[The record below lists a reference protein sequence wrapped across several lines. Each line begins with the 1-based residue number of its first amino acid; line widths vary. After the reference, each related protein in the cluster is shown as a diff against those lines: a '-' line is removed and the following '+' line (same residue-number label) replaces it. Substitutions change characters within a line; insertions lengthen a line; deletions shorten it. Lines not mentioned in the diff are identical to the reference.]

1 MRCTWKA
8 SITRPGFSTISM
20 ERQQFKF
27 STQTVSYYFDASF
40 AGLKKL
46 VPQNKAVVITDENVY
61 QKHAKHFKG
70 WETIVLKPGE
80 AFKIQPTV
88 DSVIDQLIQLKADRQ
103 TTLIGVGGGVV
114 TDLTGYVASIFMRGI
129 PFGFVPTT
137 LLAMVDAAIGGKNG
151 IDVGPYKN
159 MVGTINQ
166 PQFLLYDATLLKTL
180 PKSEWSNGFAEIIK
194 HAAIK
199 DARMFKE
206 LEERDLKHFQKH
218 KESLQK
224 LIQQNALIKTAV
236 VTGDEFER
244 GERRLL
250 NFGHT
255 LGHALEKQYNLMHG
269 EAVAIGMTYAASI
282 SAQLTGF
289 KQMAKLVLL
298 IEKYGLPTTVG
309 YDKKKTF
316 EILITDKKKDAGDI
330 NYILLEKIGKA
341 VSKKI
346 SFEQLYKLLP

>member
-1 MRCTWKA
+1 
-8 SITRPGFSTISM
+8 M
-20 ERQQFKF
+20 ESQKFKF
-27 STQTVSYYFDASF
+27 STRTVSYYFDASI
-40 AGLKKL
+40 GNLKKI
-46 VPQNKAVVITDENVY
+46 VPQNKAVIITDENVY
-61 QKHAKHFKG
+61 NKQKKHFKG

-80 AFKIQPTV
+80 EFKIQPTV
-88 DSVIDQLIQLKADRQ
+88 DSVIDQLIRLKADRQ
-103 TTLIGVGGGVV
+103 STLIGVGGGVV
-114 TDLTGYVASIFMRGI
+114 TDLTGYIASIYMRGI
-129 PFGFVPTT
+129 AFGFVPTT

-151 IDVGPYKN
+151 IDVGHYKN

-166 PQFLLYDATLLKTL
+166 PHFLLYDVTLLKTL

-199 DARMFKE
+199 DAAMFKE
-206 LEERDLKHFQKH
+206 LEERDLKHFQKNA
-218 KESLQK
+218 EALQK
-224 LIQQNALIKTAV
+224 LIQQNALLKTTV
-236 VTGDEFER
+236 VTGDEFEK

-269 EAVAIGMTYAASI
+269 EAVAIGMTYAASV
-282 SAQLTGF
+282 SAQFNGF
-289 KQMAKLVLL
+289 KQMARLVLL

-330 NYILLEKIGKA
+330 NYVLLEKIGKA

-346 SFEQLYKLLP
+346 SFEQLYNLLP